1 MALERGSADAR
12 AERNMESVRQQLLRL
27 FPIQVRGGEPDGD
40 VAAAIYGILL
50 AAVARLIEVK
60 TVE

>member
-1 MALERGSADAR
+1 
-12 AERNMESVRQQLLRL
+12 MESVRQQLLRL